1 MKKRKFLSTKTIA
14 LLSASALLLVG
25 STVGSTRAA
34 LTYYSENYAAQVE
47 VSSIGV
53 SLTENGKM
61 ISARDYSHKNNV
73 WKETKGTLLQD
84 FQGEEK
90 VIPGKSYK
98 EELTVT
104 NSGSIDSYVRVIIK
118 KSWVNKDGEKD
129 TTLSPELIDLNFLT
143 GNGWVID
150 KAASEESR
158 ERTVLYYTGIVPAGQ
173 STPAFS
179 DRIKI
184 KSDIGSQVKQEVS
197 TDGNGNK
204 IIKHVYKYDGYQ
216 FNLEA
221 EVNAVQTHNAEEA
234 IKSAWGVD
242 VNVSPNGTLSLQ

>member
-1 MKKRKFLSTKTIA
+1 MMKKRKFLSTKTIV
-14 LLSASALLLVG
+14 LLSASAILLVG

-53 SLTENGKM
+53 SLTENGKV

-73 WKETKGTLLQD
+73 WNETTGTLLQD

-98 EELTVT
+98 EELGVT
-104 NSGSIDSYVRVIIK
+104 NSGSIDSYVRVMIK
-118 KSWVNKDGEKD
+118 KSWVNKEGEKD
-129 TTLSPELIDLNFLT
+129 TTLSPDLIDLNFLT
-143 GNGWVID
+143 ENGWVID
-150 KAASEESR
+150 EAASTD
-158 ERTVLYYTGIVPAGQ
+158 ERTVLYYTGIVLAGQ
-173 STPAFS
+173 SAPAFA
-179 DRIKI
+179 DTIKI
-184 KSDIGSQVKQEVS
+184 KSDIGSQVEQEVS

-216 FNLEA
+216 FHLEA
-221 EVNAVQTHNAEEA
+221 EVDAVQTHNAEEA
-234 IKSAWGVD
+234 IKSAWGV
-242 VNVSPNGTLSLQ
+242 NVSVSPDGTLSLQ

>member
-1 MKKRKFLSTKTIA
+1 MMKKRKFLSTKTIV
-14 LLSASALLLVG
+14 LLSASAILLVG

-53 SLTENGKM
+53 SLTENGKV

-73 WKETKGTLLQD
+73 WNETKGTLLQD

-98 EELTVT
+98 EELGVT
-104 NSGSIDSYVRVIIK
+104 NSGSIDSYVRVMIK
-118 KSWVNKDGEKD
+118 KSWVNKEGEKD
-129 TTLSPELIDLNFLT
+129 TTLSPDLIDLNFLT
-143 GNGWVID
+143 ENGWVID
-150 KAASEESR
+150 KPASTD

-173 STPAFS
+173 SAPAFA
-179 DRIKI
+179 DTIKI
-184 KSDIGSQVKQEVS
+184 KSDIGSQVEQEVS

-216 FNLEA
+216 FHLEA
-221 EVNAVQTHNAEEA
+221 EVDAVQTHNAEEA
-234 IKSAWGVD
+234 IKSAWGVN
-242 VNVSPNGTLSLQ
+242 VNVSPDGTLSLQ